1 MIGLIRTIGR
11 GMTAVSITLM
21 ILLCVPI
28 TYEAIARFFNAP
40 TIWVFETTLYAFIFL
55 GFCGNALAVQ
65 SGSHFR
71 VVMLREMFP
80 AKRRMFDLIAQLSTL
95 AFGFLIIATGSYF
108 VWYSASNAIVSAT
121 LLEVPLWIPQLA
133 VPLGGIGLVLQT
145 IVQMVT
151 GEAPVGD
158 AHVVGE

>member
-1 MIGLIRTIGR
+1 MIGIFRTIGR
-11 GMTAVSITLM
+11 GMTAVSIALM

-28 TYEAIARFFNAP
+28 TYEAVARFFNAP
-40 TIWVFETTLYAFIFL
+40 TIWVFETTLYAFILL

-71 VVMLREMFP
+71 VVMLREVFP
-80 AKRRMFDLIAQLSTL
+80 SKRRMFDLIAQLSTL

-108 VWYSASNAIVSAT
+108 VWYSASNAILSAT

-145 IVQMVT
+145 IVQMAT
-151 GEAPVGD
+151 GEAPAGD
-158 AHVVGE
+158 AHGIGE